1 MLRWFTALCAIG
13 PTLAMA
19 QSELTGPDRF
29 PQFRV
34 LSGLPGCGFGVTQDG
49 VPSIRGALSFTT
61 PIGYSLGA
69 RRFAVSFGSVSYD
82 MRIRSIDSGGS
93 NPQGGGGNGTLSI
106 LGGFEIPKWGRFTLA
121 HTYLSS
127 IGDNVQSIQWQLPL
141 KDPRIGVSIG
151 LQDIAGTGASSGENL
166 PGDGAI
172 SRSAFLVGTA
182 KIGDGHVSAGLGT
195 RRFRY
200 GFAAVSYPF
209 GNGFNALVEY
219 EGWHWNVGLGVRLGE
234 IGGSPRAQATM
245 MLGIVRGKYAFWNFS
260 FAF

>member
-182 KIGDGHVSAGLGT
+182 KIGDVDTDSPLSAIPLATDSMPWWNMKDGT
-195 RRFRY
+195 
-200 GFAAVSYPF
+200 GTWAWAC
-209 GNGFNALVEY
+209 
-219 EGWHWNVGLGVRLGE
+219 GWAKSGVRQE
-234 IGGSPRAQATM
+234 HKRQ
-245 MLGIVRGKYAFWNFS
+245 
-260 FAF
+260 